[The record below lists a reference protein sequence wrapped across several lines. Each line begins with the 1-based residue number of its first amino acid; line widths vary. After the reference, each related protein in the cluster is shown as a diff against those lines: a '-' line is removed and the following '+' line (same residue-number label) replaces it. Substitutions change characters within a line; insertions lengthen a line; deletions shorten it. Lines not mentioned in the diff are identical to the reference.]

1 MFLVTFIN
9 DPEALLHGQGLL
21 IALKSQFCRTHPNGF
36 IHHLG
41 IRKAPRYL
49 IHTHILLRLLLQTSL
64 GQVETLLV
72 LPRVLGQT
80 PPDVADAPFLG
91 EGLVTLHCHLVTLL
105 LTAVLVDQAH
115 KNTEDSE
122 R

>member
-9 DPEALLHGQGLL
+9 HPEALHHTQGLL

-49 IHTHILLRLLLQTSL
+49 IHAHILLRLLQTSL
-64 GQVETLLV
+64 GRVETLLV

-80 PPDVADAPFLG
+80 SPDVIDASLLG
-91 EGLVTLHCHLVTLL
+91 ESLVTLHCHLVTLL

-115 KNTEDSE
+115 KNTEESE